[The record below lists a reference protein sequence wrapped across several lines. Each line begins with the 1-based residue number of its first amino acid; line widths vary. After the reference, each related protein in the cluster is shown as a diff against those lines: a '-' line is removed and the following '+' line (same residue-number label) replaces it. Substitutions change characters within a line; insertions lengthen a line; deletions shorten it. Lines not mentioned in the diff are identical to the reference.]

1 MTQRTLPI
9 WVSPLQSA
17 LETVSILSVNSA
29 MSKVSGTTTTTNS
42 SSGNRPTRNRS
53 VNATP
58 IPQSSKGTIN
68 SKGSTTDNTAP
79 TTDPT
84 TTRKSTPQHTA
95 QVTPTEH
102 HPTDDCFPFSNKQV
116 RFNGKEEGTPI
127 LSQTEV
133 AIASETSSTS
143 DKVPKSG
150 GFVSR
155 RGRYVSPGR
164 RTTGSSSSFSHA
176 ATSLSASTSPSSPS
190 STSPRPQER
199 SSSATKSVSTDTKV
213 SSVLQYETYRS
224 PDHSA
229 VPSLCSAPSQ
239 EDMKVPAQDKGSN
252 EVRDCLLTLP
262 SDCPSV
268 PVFLHLFCGMDRAA
282 GIKITSKGFRTV
294 DRIHNAREEPNGTFL
309 DVTFCRC
316 RSRSICRS

>member
-17 LETVSILSVNSA
+17 PETVSILPVNSA
-29 MSKVSGTTTTTNS
+29 MSKVSGTATTTNS

-58 IPQSSKGTIN
+58 IPQSSKGPIS
-68 SKGSTTDNTAP
+68 SKGSTTNTAP

-84 TTRKSTPQHTA
+84 TSRKSAPQHTA
-95 QVTPTEH
+95 QVTPTDQ
-102 HPTDDCFPFSNKQV
+102 HPADDCFPLSNKQV
-116 RFNGKEEGTPI
+116 RFNGKDEGTPI

-133 AIASETSSTS
+133 AIASETSSS
-143 DKVPKSG
+143 LDRVPKNG

-176 ATSLSASTSPSSPS
+176 ATSLSGSTSPSSPS
-190 STSPRPQER
+190 TTSPRPQET
-199 SSSATKSVSTDTKV
+199 SSSASKSKSTDSKV
-213 SSVLQYETYRS
+213 SSVLQHDTYRS

-239 EDMKVPAQDKGSN
+239 EDMKVPAQDKESK
-252 EVRDCLLTLP
+252 EVRDCLRTPDYP
-262 SDCPSV
+262 SI
-268 PVFLHLFCGMDRAA
+268 AA
-282 GIKITSKGFRTV
+282 S
-294 DRIHNAREEPNGTFL
+294 
-309 DVTFCRC
+309 
-316 RSRSICRS
+316 